1 MSLASIFQ
9 IPQTPD
15 DLSVWSFSHAAH
27 HRDII
32 RVIFQKTQK
41 HLDEYVLDPFDPVNP
56 QNWPALHQ
64 TMHDQMNAA
73 LGIGGYN
80 LIDPNWQDADALV
93 SWSVLHAQEHYR
105 VGSILG
111 LG

>member
-27 HRDII
+27 HRDIV
-32 RVIFQKTQK
+32 RVIFQTRAKR
-41 HLDEYVLDPFDPVNP
+41 LDEYVLDPFDPVNP

-64 TMHDQMNAA
+64 TMHDQMNHT
-73 LGIGGYN
+73 LGIGGFD
-80 LIDPNWQDADALV
+80 LTGID
-93 SWSVLHAQEHYR
+93 WSEPKRMAAWVQAHSNEHYR
-105 VGSILG
+105 VSQILN

>member
-1 MSLASIFQ
+1 MSLATIFQ
-9 IPQTPD
+9 IPQTPNE
-15 DLSVWSFSHAAH
+15 LSVWSFSHAAH

-32 RVIFQKTQK
+32 RVIYQTLNQR
-41 HLDEYVLDPFDPVNP
+41 LDEYVLDPFDPTNL

-73 LGIGGYN
+73 LRLNGFN
-80 LIDPNWQDADALV
+80 LIDPNWQDPDALV
-93 SWSVLHAQEHYR
+93 AWSSAHSNEHYR
-105 VGSILG
+105 AGSILG